1 MEEEIKRLLSYRRQE
16 DLDPFEV
23 LAFLPIEA
31 AQRVADIGCGP
42 GYFTIPLAKY
52 LLEGRLYA
60 VDGRQE
66 MLEALRER
74 VRKTR
79 LGNVE
84 VVESKGA
91 PFPSMAEPLDGVFSA
106 FALDQVGTPE
116 ELVRGAAGLLRPG
129 GWCAV
134 VEWLNRE
141 AADAPP
147 VERLVP
153 PDRWRELAPAAGLDF
168 RWWRT
173 IGGKYYMALMR
184 KRQEA

>member
-1 MEEEIKRLLSYRRQE
+1 MEDEIKRLLSYQRQE
-16 DLDPFEV
+16 ELDPFEV

-31 AQRVADIGCGP
+31 NHRVADIGCGP
-42 GYFTIPLAKY
+42 GYFSIPLAKY

-60 VDGRQE
+60 VDDREE
-66 MLEALRER
+66 MLEALRDR
-74 VRKTR
+74 VRRTR

-84 VVESKGA
+84 IIESKGS
-91 PFPSMAEPLDGVFSA
+91 PFASIAEPLDGVFLA
-106 FALDQVGTPE
+106 FALDQVGTSE
-116 ELVRGAAGLLRPG
+116 ELVQEAARLLRPR

-134 VEWLNRE
+134 VEWLNYE

-147 VERLVP
+147 AQRLVP

-184 KRQEA
+184 KQQEA

>member
-1 MEEEIKRLLSYRRQE
+1 MQDEIRRLLSYQRQE
-16 DLDPFEV
+16 ELDPFEV

-31 AQRVADIGCGP
+31 DQRVADIGCGP
-42 GYFTIPLAKY
+42 GFFSIPLAKQ
-52 LLEGRLYA
+52 LLAGRLYA
-60 VDGRQE
+60 VDDRAE

-74 VRKTR
+74 VRETR
-79 LGNVE
+79 LGNVQ
-84 VVESKGA
+84 VIESKDA
-91 PFPSMAEPLDGVFSA
+91 PFSSLEGPLDGVFLA
-106 FALDQVGTPE
+106 FAVEQLGTPE
-116 ELVRGAAGLLRPG
+116 EVGQGAAKVLRPR

-134 VEWLNRE
+134 VEWLNRD

-153 PDRWRELAPAAGLDF
+153 PDRWRELAPTAGLEF

-184 KRQEA
+184 KRPEA